1 MHLDAFNTLDE
12 ESAARELRRCCGSTR
27 WVESMTRARPFPSV
41 EAMAEIGDAV
51 WMSLGPADWLEAFAA
66 HPRIGETRPGES
78 GKMAAPKPG
87 DLSRSEAG
95 PGGPASPKLGVI
107 GPSEGGSSWE
117 EQEQSGTRSATEKV
131 RERLAARNR
140 QYEARFGYIFIV
152 CATGKTVEQ
161 MLAIVEDRL
170 QNDSQEELRIA
181 AEEQRQITRLR
192 IGKLLEPDTGGPFM
206 ITTHVLDTARGGP
219 AVGVTVILELRQ
231 ASEWSPIGRGSTDE
245 AGRVASLTDDRE
257 LVPGT
262 YRLTF
267 DTGTYHREQGISV
280 PFFPEAKITFNVR
293 DVDEHYH
300 VPLLLSPFGYSTY
313 RGA

>member
-1 MHLDAFNTLDE
+1 MNFQDFNALDE

-27 WVESMTRARPFPSV
+27 WVESMTRARPFPSA
-41 EAMAEIGDAV
+41 EAMADIGDAV
-51 WMSLGPADWLEAFAA
+51 WMSLNSADWLEAFAA
-66 HPRIGETRPGES
+66 HPRIGETKPLES
-78 GKMAAPKPG
+78 A
-87 DLSRSEAG
+87 
-95 PGGPASPKLGVI
+95 GPASPKLRVVRPG
-107 GPSEGGSSWE
+107 EGAPGWE
-117 EQEQSGTRSATEKV
+117 AQEQSGTRSATEKV
-131 RERLAARNR
+131 KERLAARNH

-170 QNDSQEELRIA
+170 QNDSHEELRIA
-181 AEEQRQITRLR
+181 VEEQRQITRLR
-192 IGKLLEPDTGGPFM
+192 IGKLLEPETDGPFM

-231 ASEWSPIGRGSTDE
+231 ASEWTPIGRGITDE
-245 AGRVASLTDDRE
+245 NGRVASLTDDRE
-257 LVPGT
+257 LIPGT

-293 DVDEHYH
+293 DIDEDYH